1 MKGYDVLQFIDS
13 PDIREFNRHTKFLPA
28 EQAVLVAVS
37 KTKTVEEK
45 LEALQ
50 YLADQYSD
58 NEFGTEKVY
67 EYWCTDKRESF
78 RDTVMETIQIWRD
91 ILKDRYDSEGY
102 VYAMTLG
109 EKGFVQRDFYEY
121 CFFSSYGKAYE
132 SMVSGKQHYLNDEDL
147 RDTQTYGEILRIR
160 VDEQEFMRSDYD
172 AYCFDN
178 ELRLIEVLGRDR
190 RVKKGDEYYGLVSDY
205 SIYVPLPFVPGDIV
219 KYGSLL
225 CEAQYGV
232 FSHEWKQPINRMFTS
247 LEVSLD
253 VYDESQKTF
262 DYTDD
267 TWILGLTYCTDDE
280 LPKGQDALRLIRE
293 VRKGEMDFYE
303 ILHRYSRADLDGLI
317 QMINRKLEQ

>member
-13 PDIREFNRHTKFLPA
+13 PDIREFNKHTKFLPA
-28 EQAVLVAVS
+28 EQAVLIAVS

-50 YLADQYSD
+50 YLVDQYSD

-78 RDTVMETIQIWRD
+78 RETVMETIRIWTD
-91 ILKDRYDSEGY
+91 ILQDRYDSEGY

-121 CFFSSYGKAYE
+121 CFFSSYDKAYE
-132 SMVSGKQHYLNDEDL
+132 SMVSGKQQYLDDEDL

-160 VDEQEFMRSDYD
+160 IDEPQFNHSDCDEYH
-172 AYCFDN
+172 FDN
-178 ELRLIEVLGRDR
+178 VLRLNEVVGRHR
-190 RVKKGDEYYGLVSDY
+190 MEKGDEYYGLISDY
-205 SIYVPLPFVPGDIV
+205 SIYVPLPFAPGDIV

-232 FSHEWKQPINRMFTS
+232 FSHEWKPPINRMFTS

-253 VYDESQKTF
+253 VYDERQKTF

-267 TWILGLTYCTDDE
+267 TWILSLTYCKDDE
-280 LPKGQDALRLIRE
+280 LPKEQDALRLIRE
-293 VRKGEMDFYE
+293 VRKGKMDFYN
-303 ILHRYSRADLDGLI
+303 ILHWYSRENLEGLI
-317 QMINRKLEQ
+317 KTIKKKIEQ